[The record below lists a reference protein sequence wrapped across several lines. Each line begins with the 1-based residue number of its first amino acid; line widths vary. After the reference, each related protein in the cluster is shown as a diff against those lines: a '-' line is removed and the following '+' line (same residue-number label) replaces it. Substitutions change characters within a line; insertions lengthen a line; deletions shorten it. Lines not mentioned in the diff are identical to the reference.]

1 MLLFCC
7 ILFLDFSCIIIV
19 YFILVPIKT
28 DKNKRI
34 GMYQRGYKVM
44 EISKELGIEKSVV
57 SKAIKHFNS
66 PDLNPLDYAI
76 WGILEAAIYGKKFNT
91 IDELKAVLRRTW
103 SRIDVNVLA
112 SAVDNCPKRNRACVE
127 VNGGYFEI

>member
-1 MLLFCC
+1 
-7 ILFLDFSCIIIV
+7 
-19 YFILVPIKT
+19 
-28 DKNKRI
+28 
-34 GMYQRGYKVM
+34 M

-91 IDELKAVLRRTW
+91 IDELTALR
-103 SRIDVNVLA
+103 LLF
-112 SAVDNCPKRNRACVE
+112 VE
-127 VNGGYFEI
+127 LGVESM